1 MWFQRPDVFNDLYY
15 HLKAQALYHC
25 IQKYNSALGQPS
37 GHRNCMKIKL
47 AEIVVLIWNNMW
59 EFIYK
64 SALSDIVALIFFN
77 AAETVIQTPVFV
89 FNVLFSLYSRLYTYD
104 VYMGIN
110 T

>member
-25 IQKYNSALGQPS
+25 IQKCNSVLGQPS

-64 SALSDIVALIFFN
+64 SVLSDIVA
-77 AAETVIQTPVFV
+77 ETIIQTPVFV
-89 FNVLFSLYSRLYTYD
+89 FNVLFSLYLRLYTYD